1 MAIPDRTTA
10 NSRWYYHVYDIPCAH
25 AVAGPHAGGCG
36 PHVSRTQFPS
46 AHVDSW
52 LPLPPAAAPAGPA
65 VPPPPVH
72 QARADVATRTQE
84 EVPLQVAAAL
94 PANINVHPIAAG
106 DQTGN
111 ARLSLLQD
119 MSDLQTVAGAVASLN
134 AISGPVGTTYF
145 GRQIPYIM
153 FGGNN
158 DPAAPQVLLTG
169 GVHAREW
176 MAVEVPYLIAEY
188 MVKNYLSAPNRGGS
202 PASQVRMSE
211 VIDACRICVVPML
224 NPDGNC
230 WSVASANMDVNFRRW
245 RRNRRRWRRGD
256 LVGPGMRVQLTPAPP
271 ATVYTGVDCNRNFP
285 RRCGGNWP
293 QTNPTREGFAGPK
306 HACEAETRSLLD
318 FIGGNLPNLAGSID
332 YHSARGRVFY
342 HGDARAGRGRRGDT
356 RELVRTVAQCMW
368 NHIHAYGAAADYGTG
383 HTTAEEDIQG
393 AESYGSVMDGCYDM
407 MLGNKKVPLA
417 YTIELDP
424 IKAAGGAYNPVCNAD
439 YRWFSIPENGIQQVF
454 EKNLT
459 AALCLIRYASVG
471 FASKMFHAVRGAN
484 GVTVGADT
492 CPFLHGGGGN
502 DMVAKIVNR
511 GNQPPNP

>member
-1 MAIPDRTTA
+1 MVHLEATPPQETLDPDDWESTRALGHRMVDDMVDYLKTVRDRPPWQHA
-10 NSRWYYHVYDIPCAH
+10 PERVRAH
-25 AVAGPHAGGCG
+25 FDGP
-36 PHVSRTQFPS
+36 
-46 AHVDSW
+46 
-52 LPLPPAAAPAGPA
+52 LPLDPQPLGEVYEDFLENVLPYPVGNTHPRFWGWVIGTGTVSGAFAELLAAAMN
-65 VPPPPVH
+65 
-72 QARADVATRTQE
+72 T
-84 EVPLQVAAAL
+84 
-94 PANINVHPIAAG
+94 N
-106 DQTGN
+106 
-111 ARLSLLQD
+111 
-119 MSDLQTVAGAVASLN
+119 
-134 AISGPVGTTYF
+134 
-145 GRQIPYIM
+145 
-153 FGGNN
+153 
-158 DPAAPQVLLTG
+158 TG
-169 GVHAREW
+169 G
-176 MAVEVPYLIAEY
+176 
-188 MVKNYLSAPNRGGS
+188 
-202 PASQVRMSE
+202 
-211 VIDACRICVVPML
+211 
-224 NPDGNC
+224 
-230 WSVASANMDVNFRRW
+230 
-245 RRNRRRWRRGD
+245 
-256 LVGPGMRVQLTPAPP
+256 
-271 ATVYTGVDCNRNFP
+271 
-285 RRCGGNWP
+285 
-293 QTNPTREGFAGPK
+293 
-306 HACEAETRSLLD
+306 
-318 FIGGNLPNLAGSID
+318 ID